1 MRREASVML
10 GLLMLLGCRPHH
22 KKLPASVPPPQ
33 VHTQE
38 KTIDV
43 PAAPPRPVKVGPVP
57 LAYIVESGGLVRVF
71 DAESGAPLAQA
82 SAGPMEIVSVA
93 ESGVRVGKQLLVPG
107 PLPAGRIYEIF
118 VDSDDGKSSWRND
131 SIKPGKH

>member
-1 MRREASVML
+1 ML

-107 PLPAGRIYEIF
+107 PLPADDLRNFRGFGRWKKF
-118 VDSDDGKSSWRND
+118 LAQRFDQAGKALKLLVR
-131 SIKPGKH
+131 K